1 MSITLHDL
9 KHTIENDESLLQA
22 FSSLGIS
29 NPVQHI
35 LQELEKKK
43 TDIEIDWT
51 HFPNSHRGIRLPP
64 QFTFFPHQV
73 YLIEK
78 LLYREQH
85 PFHGITGGIVPLPM
99 GRGKTL
105 IAVSVVMCLDSS

>member
-43 TDIEIDWT
+43 TDTEID
-51 HFPNSHRGIRLPP
+51 
-64 QFTFFPHQV
+64 
-73 YLIEK
+73 
-78 LLYREQH
+78 
-85 PFHGITGGIVPLPM
+85 
-99 GRGKTL
+99 
-105 IAVSVVMCLDSS
+105 